1 MKVIWISSECPYPAN
16 TGGRIVVMK
25 KLEYFS
31 QNNEIYFFCVVD
43 DDDEYKY
50 RIDLL
55 KIQQKTYSVTEK
67 LHFLVKIQVNYH
79 KVARKKEGK
88 NPNPDQ

>member
-55 KIQQKTYSVTEK
+55 KYCKEVHLYKRNKGAALFK
-67 LHFLVKIQVNYH
+67 LIKDPLYVYLD
-79 KVARKKEGK
+79 G
-88 NPNPDQ
+88 

>member
-50 RIDLL
+50 RNRFVEIL
-55 KIQQKTYSVTEK
+55 
-67 LHFLVKIQVNYH
+67 
-79 KVARKKEGK
+79 
-88 NPNPDQ
+88 